1 MTPELEQEG
10 LAREVINRIQRMR
23 KEADFAVEERI
34 FIRMETPSPELQ
46 AAWDTHQALIGEETL
61 SESVSEAK
69 DSWHS
74 ATLQV
79 DEHSLILALGRQ
91 TTAE

>member
-1 MTPELEQEG
+1 MG
-10 LAREVINRIQRMR
+10 Y
-23 KEADFAVEERI
+23 
-34 FIRMETPSPELQ
+34 
-46 AAWDTHQALIGEETL
+46 HQALIGEETL